1 MFFIMNSVDRSVG
14 SPFCCDV
21 VEVPNKKNNV
31 ATAKGEGLS
40 HVVLGSTAYFEVN
53 PHSNEHG
60 PIEAQVT
67 GKVS

>member
-1 MFFIMNSVDRSVG
+1 M
-14 SPFCCDV
+14 
-21 VEVPNKKNNV
+21 EVPNKKNNV

-53 PHSNEHG
+53 PHSTEHG

-67 GKVS
+67 GL